1 MVKQSETYVRT
12 VTVCVQKEHYQEE
25 LDEEVNLFSD
35 ALSFVVGI
43 GIIIMTSII

>member
-1 MVKQSETYVRT
+1 MEKQSETGVRI

-25 LDEEVNLFSD
+25 LDEEVSRFSD

-43 GIIIMTSII
+43 GIIVMISIL